1 MERFDSN
8 IEFNQSQ
15 VVNMFKK
22 LALSIPAAALLLS
35 SSMVMADA
43 NQERINIQLKA
54 DIPTSTFHVRP
65 PASEDFTKEQV
76 LQWDINKKELM
87 SWKNRLEVLNTD
99 KGIQAKLDVPPVLID
114 GAKKIALTV
123 KVNGIDVSATQPIKV
138 VEDADANALIRWS
151 SSLRQSSRQTITSQA
166 STPAAY
172 R

>member
-1 MERFDSN
+1 
-8 IEFNQSQ
+8 
-15 VVNMFKK
+15 MFKK

-87 SWKNRLEVLNTD
+87 AWKNRLEVLNTD

-114 GAKKIALTV
+114 GAEKIALTV
-123 KVNGIDVSATQPIKV
+123 KVNGIDVSATQAIKV
-138 VEDADANALIRWS
+138 VDDADANSPHQVEFVITPVKPTDNYKPGLYTGSVSLIFEP
-151 SSLRQSSRQTITSQA
+151 TA
-166 STPAAY
+166 
-172 R
+172 